1 MKKDTR
7 LDARQI
13 RILEGYFERY
23 YDSEMMDVIAKSHR
37 MSRKTLWSWKETDPG
52 KQLHNKYLLEEE
64 STTKKA

>member
-13 RILEGYFERY
+13 RILEDYFERY
-23 YDSEMMDVIAKSHR
+23 YDGETMGVIAKSHG
-37 MSRKTLWSWKETDPG
+37 MSRKTLWSWKETDHG

-64 STTKKA
+64 PTTKKA